1 MPVGNADGDKK
12 EEVRWVIKHILLEY
26 DFVKLDNKSRLWYET
41 MNTALQGE
49 WWPLQVFLAYDKWS
63 ETDLLSKCFVYAK

>member
-1 MPVGNADGDKK
+1 M
-12 EEVRWVIKHILLEY
+12 I
-26 DFVKLDNKSRLWYET
+26 FVKLDNKSRLWCET